1 MQSMLKTLLSYQLV
15 IKGELTMCR
24 KLCFLFITCIFF
36 LSTHAAAQELTVI
49 TEEYPPINF
58 LEKGIITG
66 SSAEVVREVLRRLN
80 LPDNITILPWV
91 RGYNLLKSRPNVV
104 LFSTTR
110 TKERERL
117 FHWIGPLCTARNGF
131 YKIKGSAV
139 RINSLEDAK
148 RVGSIATYKED
159 FREQLL
165 KSLGFKNLDSSK
177 SAKSNLKKL
186 MSGRVDLW
194 ISDSLGMPS
203 IAQRSGV
210 DPSDLELVFT
220 INEVNDYIAISKET
234 SKEIVKMWRATLQ
247 AMKDDGTFY
256 RISKKWL
263 PENCIPNLSS
273 RISDESTLSVP
284 LKIYTED
291 SPPANYSDN
300 GKPAGMS
307 VKIVREILNRLNKKV
322 NIEIV
327 PWARGYSIALTRPNV
342 ALFSTTRL
350 PQREDLFKWV
360 GPLYTQ
366 MWGFYAKKGSGL
378 QIDSLEEA
386 KKVPSIGTY
395 LNDAKEQ
402 FLKKRGFTNLITA
415 NKNISNI
422 KHLIN
427 GDIDLWVSSDLNMP
441 YLAGQAGVSPE
452 QLEVVCAFRSVENYI
467 AFSNKT
473 SDAVVAAWQ
482 KTLDEMKRVGFYS
495 RLVSR

>member
-1 MQSMLKTLLSYQLV
+1 
-15 IKGELTMCR
+15 MCR
-24 KLCFLFITCIFF
+24 KLCFLFIICNVL
-36 LSTHAAAQELTVI
+36 LSIPATAQELTII
-49 TEEYPPINF
+49 TEEYPPVNF
-58 LEKGIITG
+58 RDEGIVTG
-66 SSAEVVREVLRRLN
+66 SSAEVVREILRRLN
-80 LPDNITILPWV
+80 LPDNISILPWV
-91 RGYNLLKSRPNVV
+91 RGYYLLKSKPNVV

-110 TKERERL
+110 TKERESL
-117 FHWIGPLCTARNGF
+117 FHWVGPLCTARNGF
-131 YKIKGSAV
+131 YKRKGSAI

-159 FREQLL
+159 FREQML
-165 KSLGFKNLDSSK
+165 KTLGFTNLDSSK
-177 SAKSNLKKL
+177 SATSNLKKL

-194 ISDSLGMPS
+194 ITDSLGMPS
-203 IAQRSGV
+203 IAERAGV
-210 DPSDLELVFT
+210 DPTDLELMFT
-220 INEVNDYIAISKET
+220 INEVSDFIAISKRT
-234 SKEIVKMWRATLQ
+234 SKEIVKMWQATLQ

-263 PENCIPNLSS
+263 PESCIPNLPSA
-273 RISDESTLSVP
+273 ISDESIQSVP

-291 SPPANYSDN
+291 SPPANYLKN

-307 VKIVREILNRLNKKV
+307 VEIVREILKRLGKKV

-350 PQREDLFKWV
+350 PQREKLFKWV

-386 KKVPSIGTY
+386 KKVTSIGTY

-402 FLKKRGFTNLITA
+402 FLKKRGFANLITT

-422 KHLIN
+422 KHLMK

-452 QLEVVCAFRSVENYI
+452 QLEVVYAFRSVENYI

-473 SDAVVAAWQ
+473 PDAVVAAWQ
-482 KTLDEMKRVGFYS
+482 KTLDEIKRDGTYS
-495 RLVSR
+495 RLISE

>member
-1 MQSMLKTLLSYQLV
+1 
-15 IKGELTMCR
+15 MCR
-24 KLCFLFITCIFF
+24 KLCFLLIICNVF
-36 LSTHAAAQELTVI
+36 LSIPAAAQELTII

-58 LEKGIITG
+58 LEEGIITG
-66 SSAEVVREVLRRLN
+66 SSVEVVREILRRLN
-80 LPDNITILPWV
+80 LPDNIIILPWV
-91 RGYNLLKSRPNVV
+91 RGYTLLKTRPNVV

-110 TKERERL
+110 TKERESL
-117 FHWIGPLCTARNGF
+117 FHWIGPLLTARNGF
-131 YKIKGSAV
+131 YIKKGSAI

-159 FREQLL
+159 VREQML
-165 KSLGFKNLDSSK
+165 KTWGFTNLDSSK

-194 ISDSLGMPS
+194 IYDNLGMPS
-203 IAQRSGV
+203 LAERAGV
-210 DPSDLELVFT
+210 DPTDLELVFD
-220 INEVNDYIAISKET
+220 IDEVSLFIAISKQT
-234 SKEIVKMWRATLQ
+234 SKEIVKMWQATLQ

-256 RISKKWL
+256 LISKKWL
-263 PENCIPNLSS
+263 PESCIPNLQPA
-273 RISDESTLSVP
+273 ISDESIQSVP

-291 SPPANYSDN
+291 SPPANYLKN

-307 VKIVREILNRLNKKV
+307 VEIVREILERLDKKV

-350 PQREDLFKWV
+350 PQREKLFKWV

-366 MWGFYAKKGSGL
+366 MWGVYAKKGSGL
-378 QIDSLEEA
+378 QIDSLEGA
-386 KKVPSIGTY
+386 KKVTRIGTY

-402 FLKKRGFTNLITA
+402 FLKKRGFANLITT

-422 KHLIN
+422 RHLMK
-427 GDIDLWVSSDLNMP
+427 GDIDLWVSSDFNMP
-441 YLAGQAGVSPE
+441 YLASQAGVSPE
-452 QLEVVCAFRSVENYI
+452 QLELVYSFRSVENYI

-473 SDAVVAAWQ
+473 PDAIVATWQ
-482 KTLDEMKRVGFYS
+482 KTFDEIKRDGTYS
-495 RLVSR
+495 RLASE

>member
-1 MQSMLKTLLSYQLV
+1 
-15 IKGELTMCR
+15 MCR
-24 KLCFLFITCIFF
+24 KLCFLFIICNVF
-36 LSTHAAAQELTVI
+36 LSIPATAQELTII
-49 TEEYPPINF
+49 TEEYPPVSF
-58 LEKGIITG
+58 LEEGIITG
-66 SSAEVVREVLRRLN
+66 SSVEVVREILRRLN
-80 LPDNITILPWV
+80 LPDNIIIRPWV
-91 RGYNLLKSRPNVV
+91 RGYNLLKTTPNVV

-110 TKERERL
+110 TKERESL
-117 FHWIGPLCTARNGF
+117 FHWVGPLCTAWNGF
-131 YKIKGSAV
+131 YIKKGSAI

-159 FREQLL
+159 FREQML
-165 KSLGFKNLDSSK
+165 KAWGFMNLDSSK
-177 SAKSNLKKL
+177 SATSNLKKL

-203 IAQRSGV
+203 IAERAGV
-210 DPSDLELVFT
+210 DPTDLELVFT
-220 INEVNDYIAISKET
+220 VNEVNDFIAISKQT
-234 SKEIVKMWRATLQ
+234 SKEIVKMWQTTLQ

-256 RISKKWL
+256 LISKKWL
-263 PENCIPNLSS
+263 PESCIPNL
-273 RISDESTLSVP
+273 RAAISDESIQSVP

-291 SPPANYSDN
+291 SPPANYLKN

-307 VKIVREILNRLNKKV
+307 VEIVREILKRLDKKV
-322 NIEIV
+322 DIETV
-327 PWARGYSIALTRPNV
+327 PWARGYSIALARPNV

-350 PQREDLFKWV
+350 PQREKLFQWV

-386 KKVPSIGTY
+386 KKVTRIGTY

-402 FLKKRGFTNLITA
+402 FLKKRGFANLITT

-422 KHLIN
+422 RHLME

-452 QLEVVCAFRSVENYI
+452 QLEVVYAFRSVENYI

-473 SDAVVAAWQ
+473 PDTVVAAWQ
-482 KTLDEMKRVGFYS
+482 KTLDEMKRDGTYS
-495 RLVSR
+495 RLVSE